1 MTPVQ
6 KALWFVERHFASE
19 LTLEDIATAAGAS
32 RFYLTRAFTAISGQ
46 PLMRYVR
53 GRRLSEAAR
62 ALAKG
67 APDILTVALD
77 AGYSSHEAFTRA
89 FTEHFDHTPETVRAQ
104 GDLAH
109 LKLVEPIRMDQTQ
122 LETLQPPRFVTGKQ
136 MLITGLTEHYTCE
149 SSAGIPA
156 QWQRFLPHFNHV
168 PGQIGT
174 VAYGVMYNADDEGN
188 IDYLCGVEVP
198 DFSRV
203 PAGFGRVRI
212 PEQRYV
218 VFNHAGHVSGI
229 RRTWATIWS
238 SWFPGS
244 GHEPAD
250 GPSFERY
257 GENFDSQTGN
267 GGLELWIPIRC

>member
-89 FTEHFDHTPETVRAQ
+89 FTEYFVHTPETVRAQ
-104 GDLAH
+104 GNLAQ

-122 LETLQPPRFVTGKQ
+122 LETLQPPRFVTGKP
-136 MLITGLTEHYTCE
+136 MFITGFTEHYTCE

-168 PGQIGT
+168 PGQIGK
-174 VAYGVMYNADDEGN
+174 VAYGVTYNADDEGN
-188 IDYLCGVEVP
+188 MDYLCGVEVP
-198 DFSRV
+198 DFSHV
-203 PAGFGRVRI
+203 PEGWGRVRI

-218 VFNHAGHVSGI
+218 VFNHPGHISGI
-229 RRTWATIWS
+229 RRTWATIWE
-238 SWFPGS
+238 SWFPVS

-250 GPSFERY
+250 GPNFERY
-257 GENFDSQTGN
+257 GENFDSHTGN
-267 GGLELWIPIRC
+267 GGVELWIPIRR